1 MTSIFVRLRTAVV
14 SQPGH
19 LSHTMSISDIPL
31 LHAFASE
38 LFRLSR
44 AQQTAI
50 SVMMMSGAGEVISNK
65 TPTLIKHKSNLCCA
79 A

>member
-1 MTSIFVRLRTAVV
+1 V
-14 SQPGH
+14 SQPGN

-38 LFRLSR
+38 WFLLSR

-50 SVMMMSGAGEVISNK
+50 SVMMMSGAGEVTSNK
-65 TPTLIKHKSNLCCA
+65 APH
-79 A
+79 